1 MRYLTLFVAIIF
13 FLLLIFYLIKAPKG
27 EIIIEKE
34 KKALLI
40 RKETLYV
47 EIADNPEERAIGL
60 AFRKNLLPNEGML
73 FIFEKEG
80 IYPFWMRNTFIPLDI
95 AFISKD
101 NIIIDIQ
108 RMTPLDD
115 KKTYQPLKPFLYA
128 LEVNQGYFEEKG
140 IKIGDTIYLKW

>member
-13 FLLLIFYLIKAPKG
+13 FLLLIFYLVKGPKT
-27 EIIIEKE
+27 EFTFEKE
-34 KKALLI
+34 KKILLI
-40 RKETLYV
+40 KNETLYV

-60 AFRKNLLPNEGML
+60 SFRKNLPHNEGML

-80 IYPFWMRNTFIPLDI
+80 IYPFWMKNTFIPLDI

-115 KKTYQPLKPFLYA
+115 KKTYQPNKPFLYA
-128 LEVNQGYFEEKG
+128 LEVNQGYFEEKK
-140 IKIGDTIYLKW
+140 IKIGDTILLK